1 LVVIITAGIFLA
13 LCLVTLRWAT
23 RPSATGIRHTLFV
36 FVWLCAAL
44 TATLVTFSV
53 FPSTSADGTVF
64 SVTLGGAGA
73 FVILVWTAALRAG
86 NRAADRDAR
95 ESAAARKAGD
105 AAVRRNSVKPGPVVL
120 DRQETYWYLL
130 RNTSRSK
137 KRWIGIV
144 TGDIRRIHD
153 VDAWINSENTDMMMA
168 RIHDFSTS
176 GIIRYEGA
184 TRDTTGRVVADLIA
198 EELALAV
205 RDRRP
210 VTPGI
215 AIVTS
220 AGELTRSHGVKFV
233 IHTAAV
239 EGEPGEGYRP
249 IRDLDGAVSRA
260 LSAAAHPT
268 LHDGTGLE
276 SASSVLFP
284 LIGTGTAGGDLEM
297 IARTLL
303 LAAVD
308 HLARSAEPAPE
319 RVLFLAYTD
328 TELAAC
334 RSTLETCGELKR
346 QGMG

>member
-1 LVVIITAGIFLA
+1 MVVNIAAGIFLA
-13 LCLVTLRWAT
+13 LCLVGFWWAT

-44 TATLVTFSV
+44 TATLVTFSA
-53 FPSTSADGTVF
+53 FPATTSDGTLF
-64 SVTLGGAGA
+64 GVTLGGAGA

-86 NRAADRDAR
+86 NRAAERDQR
-95 ESAAARKAGD
+95 EAAAARKAGKTEK
-105 AAVRRNSVKPGPVVL
+105 AAAKPVPL
-120 DRQETYWYLL
+120 ERQETHWYRV
-130 RNTSRSK
+130 RNSAGQGR
-137 KRWIGIV
+137 RLIGIV
-144 TGDIRRIHD
+144 TGDIRRVHD
-153 VDAWINSENTDMMMA
+153 IDAWVNSENTDMMMA

-184 TRDTTGRVVADLIA
+184 ARDSTGRVLADLVADD
-198 EELALAV
+198 LALAV

-233 IHTAAV
+233 IHMAAV

-249 IRDLDGAVSRA
+249 IRDLDGAVVRG
-260 LSAAAHPT
+260 LTAAANPVR
-268 LHDGTGLE
+268 HDGTRLE
-276 SASSVLFP
+276 PAASVLFP
-284 LIGTGTAGGDLEM
+284 LIGAGSAGGDLEA

-308 HLARSAEPAPE
+308 YLARSAGPAPE

-328 TELAAC
+328 RELAVC
-334 RSTLETCGELKR
+334 RTTLDSCPGLNP
-346 QGMG
+346 QGRG